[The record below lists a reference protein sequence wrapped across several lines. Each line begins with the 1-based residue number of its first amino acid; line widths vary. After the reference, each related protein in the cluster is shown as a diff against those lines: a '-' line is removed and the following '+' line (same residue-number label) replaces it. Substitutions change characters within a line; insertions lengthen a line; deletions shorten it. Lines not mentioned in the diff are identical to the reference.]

1 MDIEPVIAAL
11 GDHYNPDEAAEI
23 ERVLR
28 AYNGTIPDDQLLS
41 EASLALAI
49 LRRARPQV

>member
-1 MDIEPVIAAL
+1 MIAAL
-11 GDHYNPDEAAEI
+11 SDHYTPDEAAEI

-28 AYNGTIPDDQLLS
+28 AYNGTIPDEQLIS

-49 LRRARPQV
+49 WRRGRR

>member
-1 MDIEPVIAAL
+1 MIAAL
-11 GDHYNPDEAAEI
+11 SDHYTPDEAAEI

-28 AYNGTIPDDQLLS
+28 AYNGTEQLIS

-49 LRRARPQV
+49 LRRGRG

>member
-11 GDHYNPDEAAEI
+11 GDHCNPDEAAEI

-28 AYNGTIPDDQLLS
+28 AYNETIPDEQLLS

-49 LRRARPQV
+49 LRRRRVS